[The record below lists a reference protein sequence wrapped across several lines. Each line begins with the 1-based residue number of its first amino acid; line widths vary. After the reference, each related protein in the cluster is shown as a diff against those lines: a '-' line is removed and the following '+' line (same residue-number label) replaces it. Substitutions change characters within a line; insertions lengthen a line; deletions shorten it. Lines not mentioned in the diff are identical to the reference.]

1 MLISN
6 SPKRGTT
13 VRDISNGSLVL
24 TFKTCQQASLA
35 SVKVAEKKVRSSA
48 LIGQTL
54 FLSFSCLG
62 DFIWTITFTVLKPN
76 LENDSPFFQ
85 LNRLC
90 KMCAEMD
97 SLCLAEAPEHL
108 SNTAVLPPTSRGPLG
123 ANWGESCTGVRYAR
137 LHPCQGAVS
146 RDWQPRRDA
155 GAEPGSASIAARVL
169 RILGAV
175 TVCFFH
181 SLTFTFETSLHVNVE
196 EKKKVLICILQVK
209 AAWRGGIMWPGS
221 RWDEKGL
228 SAISPLPKQT
238 GSLLSSQSGRGSWVP
253 ACSQLHVFCCCWCC
267 CQAFVSEDASGVW
280 PSSMLYFPFLSVL
293 CSPRMC
299 DERSRT
305 GGEVQC
311 SSTTPSQPPPW
322 LLSVVFVFLPGGL
335 SDVSGV
341 DAALVFFDFFFWGG
355 GGVEGWEV
363 GVFCLSFIRGHVCGF
378 MCVSSVDHDYI
389 LFKLKFYSCFQ
400 EKKSWV
406 VWKKEKLLM
415 FLKHE

>member
-1 MLISN
+1 MQPQCPEASGSLFESVLIVFPLFPHLHLQKAKSHYLRNWRFAMQLFSPPFRNGLFLFFSYPLCKIMLISN

-90 KMCAEMD
+90 KICAEME
-97 SLCLAEAPEHL
+97 SLRLAEAPEHL

-196 EKKKVLICILQVK
+196 EKKKCWSASFKSRQ
-209 AAWRGGIMWPGS
+209 RGAEGS
-221 RWDEKGL
+221 CDQGAGGMRKVSPPSRRCHSKQEVCSLHSRDE
-228 SAISPLPKQT
+228 
-238 GSLLSSQSGRGSWVP
+238 VP
-253 ACSQLHVFCCCWCC
+253 
-267 CQAFVSEDASGVW
+267 E
-280 PSSMLYFPFLSVL
+280 
-293 CSPRMC
+293 
-299 DERSRT
+299 
-305 GGEVQC
+305 
-311 SSTTPSQPPPW
+311 SQPAHNSMFFVVVDVVVKPLCLKMPVESGPPRCFTFPSCLFFA
-322 LLSVVFVFLPGGL
+322 LLGCAMKGAGQEERFSAAQLRLPSRLLGCYPWSLFSSLAGCRM
-335 SDVSGV
+335 S
-341 DAALVFFDFFFWGG
+341 AA
-355 GGVEGWEV
+355 
-363 GVFCLSFIRGHVCGF
+363 
-378 MCVSSVDHDYI
+378 
-389 LFKLKFYSCFQ
+389 
-400 EKKSWV
+400 
-406 VWKKEKLLM
+406 
-415 FLKHE
+415 